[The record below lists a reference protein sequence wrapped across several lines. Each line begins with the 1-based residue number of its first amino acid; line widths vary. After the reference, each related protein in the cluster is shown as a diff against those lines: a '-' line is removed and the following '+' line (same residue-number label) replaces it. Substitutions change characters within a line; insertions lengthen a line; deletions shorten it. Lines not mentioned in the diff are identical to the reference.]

1 VEKQLGNRIGVIL
14 HRDWEEFSPLM
25 YSHYGAGSRVF
36 QLQNFLIEYRQN
48 HQLPNNDGHLY
59 NPCHMMVGFLQSID
73 KDIHTRVKGLDDHQ
87 VQNLQKIHEYPNAFD
102 GGCWIVNVSPD
113 NFGETVEGDGFTCQ
127 GNIVGNELI
136 ADTED
141 WS

>member
-1 VEKQLGNRIGVIL
+1 MGNRIGVIL

-36 QLQNFLIEYRQN
+36 QLQEFLKEYKKN
-48 HQLPNNDGHLY
+48 HEIPNYDGHLY

-73 KDIHTRVKGLDDHQ
+73 EDVHTRVEGLSDLSEKKLIDT
-87 VQNLQKIHEYPNAFD
+87 HEYPNAYD

-113 NFGETVEGDGFTCQ
+113 NFGETVEGDGFTCN
-127 GNIVGNELI
+127 GNIVNNELI
-136 ADTED
+136 ADIEYD
-141 WS
+141 